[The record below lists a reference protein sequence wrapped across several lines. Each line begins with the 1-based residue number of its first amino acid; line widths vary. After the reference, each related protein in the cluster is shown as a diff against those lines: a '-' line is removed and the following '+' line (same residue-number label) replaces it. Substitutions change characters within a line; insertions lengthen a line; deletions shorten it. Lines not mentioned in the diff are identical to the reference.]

1 MEAKHKTTL
10 NHCSAK
16 SEQCCDIST
25 YDNLPLPMVMLR
37 GWFNDQCKCF
47 ELLYE
52 LLSDDEQKYLFTAKA
67 ELESVK
73 RKYNRLWRSFSYY
86 RVAQKNKGEHKQLG
100 QLKYASF
107 ERWADCV
114 FYAVAEKGSLET
126 LLENIGTVEVAH
138 DVFKYWFYEK
148 PTKLRY
154 LNVADAARILA
165 RYGYLEPET
174 RPLLARGALRG
185 AAICLDGESTWK
197 SKDMLEQKY
206 AKESELVS
214 LEERAADFINN
225 SAKFSCFGIWKM
237 EEGENWFCEVV
248 NKGG

>member
-1 MEAKHKTTL
+1 
-10 NHCSAK
+10 
-16 SEQCCDIST
+16 
-25 YDNLPLPMVMLR
+25 MVMLR

-52 LLSDDEQKYLFTAKA
+52 ILTDDEQVHLFTVET

-73 RKYNRLWRSFSYY
+73 RKYNRLWRIFSYY
-86 RVAQKNKGEHKQLG
+86 RVAQKNNGVQKQLG
-100 QLKYASF
+100 QLKYTSF

-114 FYAVAEKGSLET
+114 FYAVADIGSLEA

-138 DVFKYWFYEK
+138 DIFKHWFYEK

-185 AAICLDGESTWK
+185 AAIHLDGEPTWK
-197 SKDMLEQKY
+197 SKDRLEQEY
-206 AKESELVS
+206 AKGSRLVS
-214 LEERAADFINN
+214 LEERAVDFINN
-225 SAKFSCFGIWKM
+225 SADFARFGIWKM
-237 EEGENWFCEVV
+237 EEGENWFCEVI
-248 NKGG
+248 NKRG